1 MATFSNANYS
11 GPFSSKYEEAEALS
25 GERGNRA
32 AYMASQ
38 AAHSRGL
45 RDKKLRDTSSFGTQG
60 LPFGIGGTKGE
71 RYAAPG
77 EDPKNQNPFSPATN
91 YGRNP
96 QPFSSPMQQGPF
108 APNREVPLGVGYD
121 QMGGMFP
128 SLAGSGPDS
137 RASTGNPLK
146 DLSNFRKSAQQ
157 DMAMAGANLL
167 GGGAFTNNP
176 QAKMQSFIDMGFSL
190 ADAEAAVNRD
200 IQADAQRALTKQL
213 YGDRRNE
220 RGTQGTQATAPT
232 EEADP
237 NYIPPH
243 LRALM
248 AQQQAGTPPVQMN
261 MGGIMSLR
269 PRMEMDQYS
278 MGRDLAMRDMGRS
291 V

>member
-1 MATFSNANYS
+1 MANNVRTSSNYS
-11 GPFSSKYEEAEALS
+11 GPFESLYDEMEALS
-25 GERGNRA
+25 GERGNQA
-32 AYMASQ
+32 AHMASQ

-45 RDKKLRDTSSFGTQG
+45 RDKGLRDTPFFGTNRDV
-60 LPFGIGGTKGE
+60 FGNDQFATAQE
-71 RYAAPG
+71 
-77 EDPKNQNPFSPATN
+77 NPFSPATN

-176 QAKMQSFIDMGFSL
+176 QAKMQSFMDMGFSL

-220 RGTQGTQATAPT
+220 RGTQGTQATAAT
-232 EEADP
+232 GEEVDP

-243 LRALM
+243 LRYLM
-248 AQQQAGTPPVQMN
+248 AQQEQGMN
-261 MGGIMSLR
+261 MGGIVSLS
-269 PRMEMDQYS
+269 PMMQMQDYNT
-278 MGRDLAMRDMGRS
+278 GRQMAQRDMGRS

>member
-1 MATFSNANYS
+1 MANNVRTSSNYS
-11 GPFSSKYEEAEALS
+11 GPFESLYDEMEALS
-25 GERGNRA
+25 GERGNQA
-32 AYMASQ
+32 AHMASQ

-45 RDKKLRDTSSFGTQG
+45 RDKGLRDTSFFGTNRDV
-60 LPFGIGGTKGE
+60 FGNDQFATAQE
-71 RYAAPG
+71 
-77 EDPKNQNPFSPATN
+77 NPFSPATN

-96 QPFSSPMQQGPF
+96 QPFSPSGAMGQGMEPPGALGFPQQG
-108 APNREVPLGVGYD
+108 
-121 QMGGMFP
+121 GGGGFFP

-157 DMAMAGANLL
+157 DMAMAGANLF

-176 QAKMQSFIDMGFSL
+176 QAKMQSFMDMGFSL

-220 RGTQGTQATAPT
+220 RGTQGTQATTAT
-232 EEADP
+232 GEEVDP

-243 LRALM
+243 LRYLM
-248 AQQQAGTPPVQMN
+248 AQQEQGMN
-261 MGGIMSLR
+261 MGGIVSLS
-269 PRMEMDQYS
+269 PMMQMQDYNT
-278 MGRDLAMRDMGRS
+278 GRQMAQRDMGRS

>member
-1 MATFSNANYS
+1 
-11 GPFSSKYEEAEALS
+11 
-25 GERGNRA
+25 
-32 AYMASQ
+32 MASQ

-45 RDKKLRDTSSFGTQG
+45 RDKGLRDTSSFGTQG

-91 YGRNP
+91 YGRSP
-96 QPFSSPMQQGPF
+96 QMFSPPGAMGQGMEPPGAPGFPQQG
-108 APNREVPLGVGYD
+108 
-121 QMGGMFP
+121 GGGGFFP

-157 DMAMAGANLL
+157 DMAMAGANLF
-167 GGGAFTNNP
+167 GGGAFTNDP
-176 QAKMQSFIDMGFSL
+176 QAKMQSFINMGFSPIE
-190 ADAEAAVNRD
+190 AQAAVNRD

-232 EEADP
+232 EADP

-243 LRALM
+243 LRYLM
-248 AQQQAGTPPVQMN
+248 AQQEQGMN
-261 MGGIMSLR
+261 MGGIVSLS
-269 PRMEMDQYS
+269 PMMQMQDYN
-278 MGRDLAMRDMGRS
+278 MGRQMAQRDMGRS

>member
-32 AYMASQ
+32 AYVASQ

-45 RDKKLRDTSSFGTQG
+45 RGNPNTRDTSIFGTNRT
-60 LPFGIGGTKGE
+60 IGGKYNPALGGIIGDQYENPEDNPMYSKYKRPPRQLATLTPAQKSQ
-71 RYAAPG
+71 AA
-77 EDPKNQNPFSPATN
+77 S
-91 YGRNP
+91 
-96 QPFSSPMQQGPF
+96 
-108 APNREVPLGVGYD
+108 
-121 QMGGMFP
+121 GGFFP
-128 SLAGSGPDS
+128 SLAGPGRDQ
-137 RASTGNPLK
+137 NPQGVMGGIM
-146 DLSNFRKSAQQ
+146 DARKGMQQ
-157 DMAMAGANLL
+157 DSAMGIANAL
-167 GGGAFTNNP
+167 GGGAFMSDLNP
-176 QAKMQSFIDMGFSL
+176 ESPNKRIESLVNMGFSPTQARDYQRRTGQEL
-190 ADAEAAVNRD
+190 AD
-200 IQADAQRALTKQL
+200 QRHQQFL

-220 RGTQGTQATAPT
+220 RGTQGTQETAPT
-232 EEADP
+232 GEMVDP